1 MLRFSTLTIGHH
13 RFSRYA
19 WGVLA
24 WLLLV
29 ILWGAFVRAT
39 GSGAGCGSHWPLCN
53 GVVLPQSPAVET
65 LIELS
70 HRLTSALAG
79 LLVIGL
85 LLWAFRAFPK
95 GHRVRKGATWTM
107 VFILTEGLIGAVIV
121 LYEWVAHDAS
131 MARVLSMVLH
141 LCNTFTLVAALTLTA
156 WWAAGGPPVRV
167 QGRRS
172 LLIGTLVALLLGVAM
187 LGAVTALGDT
197 LFRATSHAEGFAQT
211 FSDTS
216 HLAVRLRVLH
226 PLLAVLTGVVLFATV
241 RVLGAG
247 QAADAPA
254 RRLGGLLEILYL
266 GQVLMGV
273 VNVYLLA
280 PVWMQLLH
288 LLLADVLWIF
298 FVLFAATV
306 LAVPAPDES
315 RSPRT
320 HATASR

>member
-1 MLRFSTLTIGHH
+1 M
-13 RFSRYA
+13 
-19 WGVLA
+19 LA

-39 GSGAGCGSHWPLCN
+39 SSGAGCGSHWPLCN
-53 GVVLPQSPAVET
+53 GVVLPRSPAAET

-85 LLWAFRAFPK
+85 LAWAFRAFPK
-95 GHRVRKGATWTM
+95 GHRVRKGAAWTM
-107 VFILTEGLIGAVIV
+107 AFILTEGLIGAVIV
-121 LYEWVAHDAS
+121 LFEWVAQDAS

-141 LCNTFTLVAALTLTA
+141 LCNTYTLVAALTLTA
-156 WWAAGGPPVRV
+156 WWAAGGPPVRIRG

-172 LLIGTLVALLLGVAM
+172 LLLGTLVALLLGVAM

-226 PLLAVLTGVVLFATV
+226 PVLAILTGAVLFWCV

-247 QAADAPA
+247 NAADAPV

-266 GQVLMGV
+266 GQVALGV

-306 LAVPAPDES
+306 LAAPPPDVP
-315 RSPRT
+315 
-320 HATASR
+320 

>member
-1 MLRFSTLTIGHH
+1 LCFSTLTPGQR
-13 RFSRYA
+13 RFSYYA

-53 GVVLPQSPAVET
+53 GVVLPRSPAVET

-85 LLWAFRAFPK
+85 LAWAFRAFPK
-95 GHRVRKGATWTM
+95 GHRVRKGAVWTM
-107 VFILTEGLIGAVIV
+107 AFILTEGLIGAVIV
-121 LYEWVAHDAS
+121 LFEWVAQDAS

-141 LCNTFTLVAALTLTA
+141 LCNTYTLVAALTLTA

-167 QGRRS
+167 RGQGRRS
-172 LLIGTLVALLLGVAM
+172 LLLGTLVALLLGVAM

-226 PLLAVLTGVVLFATV
+226 PVLAILTGAVLFWCV

-247 QAADAPA
+247 NAADAPV

-266 GQVLMGV
+266 GQVALGV

-306 LAVPAPDES
+306 LAVPPPDV
-315 RSPRT
+315 P
-320 HATASR
+320 

>member
-1 MLRFSTLTIGHH
+1 LCFSTLTPGQR
-13 RFSRYA
+13 RFSYYA

-39 GSGAGCGSHWPLCN
+39 SSGAGCGSHWPLCN
-53 GVVLPQSPAVET
+53 GVVLPRSPAAET

-85 LLWAFRAFPK
+85 LAWAFRAFPK
-95 GHRVRKGATWTM
+95 GHRVRKGAAWTM
-107 VFILTEGLIGAVIV
+107 AFILTEGLIGAVIV
-121 LYEWVAHDAS
+121 LFEWVAQDAS

-141 LCNTFTLVAALTLTA
+141 LCNTYTLVAALTLTA
-156 WWAAGGPPVRV
+156 WWAAGGPPVRIRG

-172 LLIGTLVALLLGVAM
+172 LLLGTLVALLLGVAM

-226 PLLAVLTGVVLFATV
+226 PVLAILTGAVLFWCV

-247 QAADAPA
+247 NAADAPV

-266 GQVLMGV
+266 GQVALGV

-306 LAVPAPDES
+306 LAAPPPDVP
-315 RSPRT
+315 
-320 HATASR
+320 

>member
-1 MLRFSTLTIGHH
+1 MTPGQRRFSY
-13 RFSRYA
+13 YA

-39 GSGAGCGSHWPLCN
+39 SSGAGCGSHWPLCN
-53 GVVLPQSPAVET
+53 GVVLPRSPAAET

-85 LLWAFRAFPK
+85 LAWAFRAFPK
-95 GHRVRKGATWTM
+95 GHRVRKGAAWTM
-107 VFILTEGLIGAVIV
+107 AFILTEGLIGAVIV
-121 LYEWVAHDAS
+121 LFEWVAQDAS

-141 LCNTFTLVAALTLTA
+141 LCNTYTLVAALTLTA
-156 WWAAGGPPVRV
+156 WWAAGGPPVRIRG

-172 LLIGTLVALLLGVAM
+172 LLLGTLVALLLGVAM

-226 PLLAVLTGVVLFATV
+226 PVLAILTGAVLFWCV

-247 QAADAPA
+247 NAADAPV

-266 GQVLMGV
+266 GQVALGV

-306 LAVPAPDES
+306 LAAPPPDVP
-315 RSPRT
+315 
-320 HATASR
+320 

>member
-1 MLRFSTLTIGHH
+1 LCFSTLTPGQR
-13 RFSRYA
+13 RFSYYA

-53 GVVLPQSPAVET
+53 GVVLPRSPAAET

-85 LLWAFRAFPK
+85 LAWAFRAFPK
-95 GHRVRKGATWTM
+95 GHRVRKGAVWTM
-107 VFILTEGLIGAVIV
+107 AFILTEGLIGAVIV
-121 LYEWVAHDAS
+121 LFEWVAQDAS

-167 QGRRS
+167 RGQGRRS
-172 LLIGTLVALLLGVAM
+172 LLLGTLVTLLMGVAM

-197 LFRATSHAEGFAQT
+197 LFRATSHAEGFTQT

-226 PLLAVLTGVVLFATV
+226 PVLAMLTGTVLFWCV

-247 QAADAPA
+247 NAAKAPV

-266 GQVLMGV
+266 GQVALGV

-306 LAVPAPDES
+306 LAVPPPDV
-315 RSPRT
+315 P
-320 HATASR
+320 

>member
-1 MLRFSTLTIGHH
+1 M
-13 RFSRYA
+13 
-19 WGVLA
+19 LA

-53 GVVLPQSPAVET
+53 GVVLPRSPAVET

-85 LLWAFRAFPK
+85 LAWAFRAFPK
-95 GHRVRKGATWTM
+95 GHRVRKGAVWTM
-107 VFILTEGLIGAVIV
+107 AFILTEGLIGAVIV
-121 LYEWVAHDAS
+121 LFEWVAQDAS

-141 LCNTFTLVAALTLTA
+141 LCNTYTLVAALTLTA

-167 QGRRS
+167 RGQGRRS
-172 LLIGTLVALLLGVAM
+172 LLLGTLVALLLGVAM

-226 PLLAVLTGVVLFATV
+226 PVLAILTGAVLFWCV

-247 QAADAPA
+247 NAADAPV

-266 GQVLMGV
+266 GQVALGV

-306 LAVPAPDES
+306 LAVPPPDV
-315 RSPRT
+315 P
-320 HATASR
+320 